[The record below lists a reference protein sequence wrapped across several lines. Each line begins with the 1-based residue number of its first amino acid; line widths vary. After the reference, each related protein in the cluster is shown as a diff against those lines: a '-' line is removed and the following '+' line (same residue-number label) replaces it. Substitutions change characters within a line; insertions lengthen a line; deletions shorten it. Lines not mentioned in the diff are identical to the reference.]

1 LPTTKAIRFS
11 VSAREGEAKASN
23 TSAKQAGNSLDL
35 IIMMIFVLEEPISS
49 AMLRFGAERDLN
61 ETRRT
66 EGESKKTKEPI
77 AEDLGVFLA

>member
-1 LPTTKAIRFS
+1 
-11 VSAREGEAKASN
+11 
-23 TSAKQAGNSLDL
+23 LDL
-35 IIMMIFVLEEPISS
+35 IFMTVVLEKPISS

-77 AEDLGVFLA
+77 ADDLGVILA